1 MKKIKIFLAF
11 VVVFVFIISAFFALI
26 LFISHREGVR
36 NSKNIYYISKD
47 MNKKQVDSVMQTKP
61 QSIIYV
67 DSFEIY
73 FYDSPFLSSEEVS
86 IYFNLKGR
94 VVKTD
99 FE

>member
-11 VVVFVFIISAFFALI
+11 VVIFISASFTLI
-26 LFISHREGVR
+26 LFISHREGIR
-36 NSKNIYYISKD
+36 NAEKLHYISKD
-47 MNKKQVDSVMQTKP
+47 MNKLQIDSVMKEKP
-61 QSIIYV
+61 QSIVYV

-73 FYDSPFLSSEEVS
+73 FYESPFLSSEEVS
-86 IYFNLKGR
+86 IYFNLKDR